1 MPDGPQVVKKKC
13 SVCQGTLYL
22 VEKEKGKGADKA
34 PHSRDSS
41 GFHNFGIQCRTL
53 LTHTLQS

>member
-41 GFHNFGIQCRTL
+41 GFHNFGIQCRT
-53 LTHTLQS
+53 Q